1 MGLFDKKEKKEAVIS
16 KEVATDHVNA
26 FLNYYDL
33 SENDLKNKD
42 QKDMFNVCI
51 DKIVKA
57 ITEGRL
63 TISEHKDGYPELTQ
77 KLRSGELL
85 VYGILKGKS
94 KVAMKDCEDSD
105 MYGRIYALV
114 GALTGVG
121 GSAIEEIKGKDLSL
135 AESIGF
141 LFLKV

>member
-1 MGLFDKKEKKEAVIS
+1 MGLFDKQIKKEAIIS

-42 QKDMFNVCI
+42 QKDMFNTCI

-57 ITEGRL
+57 ITEGRMS
-63 TISEHKDGYPELTQ
+63 IKENEKGYPEITQ
-77 KLRSGELL
+77 KLQSGELL
-85 VYGILKGKS
+85 VYGVLSGRS

-105 MYGRIYALV
+105 MYGRIYALI
-114 GALTGVG
+114 GSLTGVG